1 MKTQMCISHLGSV
14 PDALCNRVREQS
26 RLAHFRHLIDDL
38 SRDTPY
44 GVSTS

>member
-14 PDALCNRVREQS
+14 PDALCNRLRAQR

>member
-14 PDALCNRVREQS
+14 PDALCNRLREQS
-26 RLAHFRHLIDDL
+26 RLAQFRHLIDDL